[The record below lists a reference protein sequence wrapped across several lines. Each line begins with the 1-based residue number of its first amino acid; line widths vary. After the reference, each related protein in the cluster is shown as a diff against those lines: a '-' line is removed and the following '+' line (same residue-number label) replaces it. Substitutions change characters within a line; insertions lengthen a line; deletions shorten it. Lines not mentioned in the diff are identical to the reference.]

1 MMKKLFVL
9 AVVGLMASTANAGLL
24 YMADME
30 TGSLEGVTLA
40 GPSDVAE
47 IGIYYD
53 IQGAIHVENIAFVGV
68 AFKPGYD
75 TGCMEIIHAENFLLN
90 DLGNPW
96 FTVDREVGQMGVITP
111 DPAPHGFGIQPS
123 GYFLSAGDE
132 DPQNPPP
139 IGKTGPAV
147 DYLME
152 VITVHCL
159 EAYCDQP
166 LYFDLFQGKTSF
178 QNASYADIALWPLGA
193 SFEYSIDNA
202 FGVFWDAW
210 NGRHPD
216 DFAPGL
222 WPNDR
227 PFVVTQL
234 PEPASLA
241 LLALGGLA
249 LLRRK

>member
-1 MMKKLFVL
+1 MKKLL
-9 AVVGLMASTANAGLL
+9 ILGVVGLMASTANAGLL

-30 TGSLEGVTLA
+30 TGSLEQVVLT
-40 GPSDVAE
+40 GPSDTAE

-53 IQGAIHVENIAFVGV
+53 IQGAVHVENIAFVGV

-75 TGCMEIIHAENFLLN
+75 SGCVELIHAQNTLTN

-96 FTVDREVGQMGVITP
+96 FTIDREVGEMDVITP
-111 DPAPHGFGIQPS
+111 DPAPFGGGIQPS

-132 DPQNPPP
+132 DPLNPPP

-147 DYLME
+147 GYLME
-152 VITVHCL
+152 VITLHCL
-159 EAYCDQP
+159 EAWCDTP
-166 LYFDLFQGKTSF
+166 LYFDLFQAKTSF
-178 QNASYADIALWPLGA
+178 QDTNYADIALWPLGA

-216 DFAPGL
+216 DFNAGM
-222 WPNDR
+222 WPEDR
-227 PFVVTQL
+227 PFMVVQL

-241 LLALGGLA
+241 LLAFGGLV
-249 LLRRK
+249 LLRRR